1 MAKWTG
7 RRVRLD
13 YEARDGKLVVTTIIA
28 PPGARQVTPPAKTA
42 DNAVTGTLQ
51 RVALTDREIVVIG
64 GDGKNETTFSVP
76 ESAKIVKNDKS
87 VKLDDLKE
95 GDKVAVA
102 GEKRDGKRLAST
114 IQVGGSGL
122 PAGNDKPRVA
132 RLRSILQMV
141 DQFLEMAEK
150 RGDKP

>member
-1 MAKWTG
+1 M
-7 RRVRLD
+7 
-13 YEARDGKLVVTTIIA
+13 
-28 PPGARQVTPPAKTA
+28 
-42 DNAVTGTLQ
+42 Q

-64 GDGKNETTFSVP
+64 GDGKSETTFSVP

-95 GDKVAVA
+95 GDKVAVV

-114 IQVGGSGL
+114 IQVGGSGV
-122 PAGNDKPRVA
+122 PAGADKSRVA